1 MNESIRV
8 VPIPAFRDN
17 YIWCLRDA
25 THAAVVDPGDA
36 EPVFEFLARERLAL
50 SAILATHH
58 HSDHIGGI
66 GALTREYPAPVYAPF
81 DERID
86 GVTDRVREAD
96 IVRLPDLGLDFE
108 VFEIPGHTLTHIA
121 YYGTKM
127 LFCGD
132 TLFACGCGRLFEGTP
147 RQMVTSLTKLASL
160 PDDTLVYC
168 GHEYTQANLRFGRT
182 VDPANQVLVS
192 WEREA
197 DDLRRRGQPT
207 LPSSLARERLG
218 NPFLRCEDPAVSAA
232 ASREAGQELA
242 GPVPVF
248 AALREWKNRF

>member
-1 MNESIRV
+1 MGKSIQV

-36 EPVFEFLARERLAL
+36 VPVLAYLARERLTL

-58 HSDHIGGI
+58 HVDHIGGI
-66 GALTREYPAPVYAPF
+66 GALTRAHSVPVFAPV

-86 GVTDRVREAD
+86 GVSHQVREGEV
-96 IVRLPDLGLDFE
+96 IRLPHFGLGFE
-108 VFEIPGHTLTHIA
+108 VLEIPGHTLTHIA
-121 YYGTKM
+121 YYGANM

-147 RQMVTSLTKLASL
+147 RQMHESLTKLANL
-160 PDDTLVYC
+160 PGNTSVYC

-182 VDPANQVLVS
+182 VDPANPVLEA

-197 DDLRRRGQPT
+197 DDLRQRQAPT
-207 LPSSLARERLG
+207 LPSTIAREKLG
-218 NPFLRCEDPAVSAA
+218 NPFLRCADPVVAAA
-232 ASREAGQELA
+232 ASREAGQVLA

>member
-1 MNESIRV
+1 MSEPIRV

-36 EPVFEFLARERLAL
+36 DPVFAYLVRERLAL
-50 SAILATHH
+50 CAILATHH
-58 HSDHIGGI
+58 HPDHIGGI
-66 GALTREYPAPVYAPF
+66 GALTRTHAVPVYAPF

-86 GVTDRVREAD
+86 GVSHRVREGD
-96 IVRLPDLGLDFE
+96 SVRLPHFGLGLE
-108 VFEIPGHTLTHIA
+108 VLEIPGHTLTHIA
-121 YYGTKM
+121 YYGANM

-147 RQMVTSLTKLASL
+147 RQMHESLTRLAKL

-168 GHEYTQANLRFGRT
+168 GHEYTLANLRFGRT
-182 VDPANQVLVS
+182 VDPANPVLET

-197 DDLRRRGQPT
+197 DELRRRAVPT
-207 LPSSLARERLG
+207 LPSSLAREKLG
-218 NPFLRCEDPAVSAA
+218 NPFLRCADPVVAAA
-232 ASREAGQELA
+232 ASREAGRVLA